1 MFKGRARPMGR
12 WRMAHKLSL
21 ASVLMILLVVI
32 AGGSGLLQVL
42 TIGRTI
48 GEAHQKEQQLA
59 WSLELLAAGHRLIAA
74 LDHMFAAQD
83 PLLAS
88 TEVPA
93 SLGTL
98 RFYMETLQQTGGE
111 SGASDLL
118 GKMRVAYSEL
128 RQAVSKVDVLAR
140 QERWREVGVALERE
154 VRPANERMG
163 FLIQQLVRQTDQDVK
178 AMTVRTQAM
187 IQRAALLLAILTVL
201 TTAVAWGWRHFVFQ
215 GLSLSVS
222 ELRKGVARISSGDL
236 QYQLDIRTGDE
247 IEELGH
253 EFNKMAS
260 RLADAI
266 GSLEQ
271 RVAERTRGLQTA
283 AEVAHA
289 TTSMLDPDQLLRRV
303 VDLVRERFNLY
314 YVGLFLLDEEGRFAV
329 LRAGTGEPGRQML
342 AQGHQLEVGGM
353 SMIGQ
358 CVARGEARIA
368 LDVGKEAVRFDNP
381 LLPET
386 RSEMALPLRSRGRV
400 IGAMT
405 VQSVEEAAFDEADMA
420 VLQTMAD
427 QVAVAI
433 DNARLFAETQAAF
446 QELEAVHRRYLGRMW
461 AEYVRTRAI
470 SGYEQTPAGMKPLGG
485 EVLPEVWQAIKER
498 RMIIQSSD
506 GDNQRGGLSQAS
518 SGLTEASSQASR
530 AEPPGTQPLEASGQG
545 RGVSIE
551 PPALVAPILLGGQ
564 PVGAL
569 GLKREG
575 QQWSAEDIA
584 LVEAITEQLALAA
597 ENLRLLDET
606 QRRAA
611 RDRLAAEITARV
623 RASTDVDTILRTA
636 ILELGRALRA
646 SDGLIQLH
654 GGDGNGIP
662 GNPQP

>member
-1 MFKGRARPMGR
+1 MGR

-329 LRAGTGEPGRQML
+329 LRAGTGEAGQQML
-342 AQGHQLEVGGM
+342 AQGHKLEVGGR

-358 CVARGEARIA
+358 CVARSEARIA

-446 QELEAVHRRYLGRMW
+446 QEMEAVHRRYLGQAW
-461 AEYVRTRAI
+461 TEYSRTARVL
-470 SGYEQTPAGMKPLGG
+470 GYEARRPGVAPSGDA
-485 EVLPEVWQAIKER
+485 VLPEIQQAMER
-498 RMIIQSSD
+498 QSAMVLT
-506 GDNQRGGLSQAS
+506 GNGAGGESHS
-518 SGLTEASSQASR
+518 
-530 AEPPGTQPLEASGQG
+530 
-545 RGVSIE
+545 
-551 PPALVAPILLGGQ
+551 ALVAPIALRGQ
-564 PVGAL
+564 VIGAL
-569 GLKREG
+569 GIHAQDGTR
-575 QQWSAEDIA
+575 QWTAEEIA
-584 LVEAITEQLALAA
+584 LVEAIAERMALAV

-611 RDRLAAEITARV
+611 REQLTREITDKMR
-623 RASTDVDTILRTA
+623 RATDMDDLMQTA
-636 ILELGRALRA
+636 IREMAAALGTSSAFVQWA
-646 SDGLIQLH
+646 VPPETA
-654 GGDGNGIP
+654 GDGGEDTDEHIQREP
-662 GNPQP
+662 SRLS